1 MKRVE
6 ISEKDFRKI
15 KDNLWKSDE
24 IQVIDESKFGGDKE
38 FSVENN
44 LTQKI
49 IAFKSEK
56 DAYKNAIEQSSIPKG
71 SKVLYLYQL
80 GFEKEAYELSP
91 KNGTFESFKKL
102 MDKVIEVSNKFK
114 YAGGGEITKSEY
126 EKALEDYDKFGEFLE
141 DAIEDENES
150 DIKKYKKLMSD
161 SENIIHRYERKEEY
175 AKGGGIESDETKKI
189 KSDIEKLEKVAKST
203 NSMISDQVKENAKAK
218 IKELKAK
225 LDEREQ
231 HISELTKEPTL
242 TIYRD
247 KKQKIKIGDL
257 VKVEFI
263 PTKIGVV
270 VGIDKS
276 KYRIKTKFRDDTGLN
291 FKVHIVDKSDINV
304 LPYSFIPS
312 HISEAY
318 SHVFDSQESEN
329 KDSKIEFLSSKGDK
343 NFNKEKDIQFAKYKG
358 NEIMF
363 EPRSKEYHVD
373 DIMFNTLEEA
383 KKHIDENFKESKA
396 EQKDVFELE
405 RKYFDVKIS
414 KGKEYPV
421 SIWEDQFGTEYIT
434 GQKYSQ
440 NERTVKTENTILS
453 GFNKLT
459 ESEKQL
465 LKSKQKS
472 ESKSITKDMS
482 LYISEFPKGLT
493 EGVEEFIKEHN
504 LTEDEVLKMLTG
516 YKRGQI
522 SSTTMNDALSKTL
535 SEVKKA
541 KDVKKILDFVK
552 SNKAFAY
559 KKPSSYKLGDQ
570 WSTDF
575 DYKGLLE
582 YSLKVDESTPVK
594 TLEKLHSSFE
604 DNNYHTLGSPLWD
617 AISDIKQGNEERAKM
632 FLLKFKK
639 GIEEELTDEFGWK
652 KPKSIKVEEG
662 IKAKFKV
669 GDHVYVNYGEERG
682 ANGVIQRVYS
692 YEDYKKSMKPTD
704 IPYYEI
710 KGIGKEISE
719 SNLEPFKEKEIVGY
733 AIVDPISGR
742 IVASKKNIKDLIELS
757 PKLEKTKGFEDIGD
771 LFYEI
776 IKKDDKNVIGDKVT
790 SVDINLMPIEKP
802 YSKEKDIFYAKEFF
816 IDGIGTKY
824 VKNNSFDEK
833 SFKAFFSGKGG
844 TESRIKLFAR
854 ELGIKDISKYIDGEI
869 IENIDFANDA
879 SERAVYLFS
888 LISEEPKTK
897 GRKPKSTERILGV
910 EYTVGTKAHAKAVAD
925 KKHLDDLSKSESSKE
940 PAKKVSH
947 KEVLAKVKAKKS
959 KATPSNAPSKGHKR
973 NEASDRKREALPLGK
988 RISESGNVYYEN
1000 RLNRADQDKGNKFKT
1015 GGQIMKKGKEISF
1028 ENSNL
1033 YLVGKGNDTNGNAVV
1048 KVKYPNSGTFS
1059 IQTLGNLPKTKSIL
1073 GGVSNLGE
1081 IEKTDLEKMEKEIVS
1096 YIESFGSA
1104 SQKRGL
1110 KTYFKN
1116 GGEVEHNEFK
1126 TKRGCW

>member
-56 DAYKNAIEQSSIPKG
+56 DAYKNAIEQSSLPKG

-114 YAGGGEITKSEY
+114 YADGGEITKSEY

-189 KSDIEKLEKVAKST
+189 KSDIEKLEKVANST
-203 NSMISDQVKENAKAK
+203 NSIISDQVKENAKAK

-225 LDEREQ
+225 LGESKEEKYENKPIAFKDQKDGAVYSVEQDEKGVWTIFSESPKWERRNEYPSGF
-231 HISELTKEPTL
+231 ISKEDAIMVAKLASGVTKE
-242 TIYRD
+242 
-247 KKQKIKIGDL
+247 
-257 VKVEFI
+257 
-263 PTKIGVV
+263 
-270 VGIDKS
+270 IDPEEMFMKRELEIEKS
-276 KYRIKTKFRDDTGLN
+276 T
-291 FKVHIVDKSDINV
+291 
-304 LPYSFIPS
+304 IPS
-312 HISEAY
+312 
-318 SHVFDSQESEN
+318 
-329 KDSKIEFLSSKGDK
+329 SKNMK
-343 NFNKEKDIQFAKYKG
+343 
-358 NEIMF
+358 
-363 EPRSKEYHVD
+363 
-373 DIMFNTLEEA
+373 
-383 KKHIDENFKESKA
+383 
-396 EQKDVFELE
+396 
-405 RKYFDVKIS
+405 
-414 KGKEYPV
+414 
-421 SIWEDQFGTEYIT
+421 
-434 GQKYSQ
+434 
-440 NERTVKTENTILS
+440 
-453 GFNKLT
+453 
-459 ESEKQL
+459 
-465 LKSKQKS
+465 
-472 ESKSITKDMS
+472 

-617 AISDIKQGNEERAKM
+617 VISDMKQGNEERAKI

-652 KPKSIKVEEG
+652 KPKSTKVEEG

-710 KGIGKEISE
+710 KGIGKEIPE

-742 IVASKKNIKDLIELS
+742 IVASKKNIKDLIELA

-844 TESRIKLFAR
+844 TESKIKLFAR
-854 ELGIKDISKYIDGEI
+854 ELGIKDVSKYIGGEI

-897 GRKPKSTERILGV
+897 GRKPKSTERILGI

-925 KKHLDDLSKSESSKE
+925 KKHLDDLNKSESSKE
-940 PAKKVSH
+940 PTKKVSH
-947 KEVLAKVKAKKS
+947 KEVLAKAKAKKS

-973 NEASDRKREALPLGK
+973 NESSDRKREALPLGK

-1033 YLVGKGNDTNGNAVV
+1033 YLVGKGHDTNGNAVV

-1081 IEKTDLEKMEKEIVS
+1081 IAKTDLEKMEKEIVS

>member
-1 MKRVE
+1 MKKEALKGYRVYVFQNKSLGSNQNILNEDSYILVTDGIHGDSSEIDSDKPYLKLVKRELFGKTILHATPMNVEANGSKMFGGKFVWSTDSRFRNEISETPIQLHDRVE
-6 ISEKDFRKI
+6 I
-15 KDNLWKSDE
+15 
-24 IQVIDESKFGGDKE
+24 
-38 FSVENN
+38 
-44 LTQKI
+44 
-49 IAFKSEK
+49 
-56 DAYKNAIEQSSIPKG
+56 
-71 SKVLYLYQL
+71 
-80 GFEKEAYELSP
+80 
-91 KNGTFESFKKL
+91 
-102 MDKVIEVSNKFK
+102 

-141 DAIEDENES
+141 DAIQDENES

-189 KSDIEKLEKVAKST
+189 KSDIEKLEKVANST

-218 IKELKAK
+218 IKELKSK

-231 HISELTKEPTL
+231 HISE
-242 TIYRD
+242 
-247 KKQKIKIGDL
+247 
-257 VKVEFI
+257 
-263 PTKIGVV
+263 
-270 VGIDKS
+270 
-276 KYRIKTKFRDDTGLN
+276 
-291 FKVHIVDKSDINV
+291 
-304 LPYSFIPS
+304 
-312 HISEAY
+312 
-318 SHVFDSQESEN
+318 
-329 KDSKIEFLSSKGDK
+329 
-343 NFNKEKDIQFAKYKG
+343 
-358 NEIMF
+358 
-363 EPRSKEYHVD
+363 
-373 DIMFNTLEEA
+373 
-383 KKHIDENFKESKA
+383 
-396 EQKDVFELE
+396 
-405 RKYFDVKIS
+405 
-414 KGKEYPV
+414 
-421 SIWEDQFGTEYIT
+421 
-434 GQKYSQ
+434 
-440 NERTVKTENTILS
+440 
-453 GFNKLT
+453 
-459 ESEKQL
+459 
-465 LKSKQKS
+465 
-472 ESKSITKDMS
+472 SKSITKDMK

-493 EGVEEFIKEHN
+493 EGVEAFIKEHD
-504 LTEDEVLKMLTG
+504 LTEDEVLKMLMG
-516 YKRGQI
+516 YKNGQI
-522 SSTTMNDALSKTL
+522 LSTTMSNALSKTL

-559 KKPSSYKLGDQ
+559 KKPSYKLGDQ
-570 WSTDF
+570 WSIDF

-617 AISDIKQGNEERAKM
+617 AISDMKQGNEERAKM

-639 GIEEELTDEFGWK
+639 GIEEELTDRFGWK
-652 KPKSIKVEEG
+652 KPKSTKVEEG
-662 IKAKFKV
+662 IKAK
-669 GDHVYVNYGEERG
+669 
-682 ANGVIQRVYS
+682 
-692 YEDYKKSMKPTD
+692 
-704 IPYYEI
+704 
-710 KGIGKEISE
+710 
-719 SNLEPFKEKEIVGY
+719 FKEKEIVGY

-742 IVASKKNIKDLIELS
+742 IVASKKNIKDLIELA

-844 TESRIKLFAR
+844 TESKIKLFAR

-888 LISEEPKTK
+888 LISEEPKPK
-897 GRKPKSTERILGV
+897 GRKPKSTERILGI

-925 KKHLDDLSKSESSKE
+925 KKHLDDLNKSESSKE
-940 PAKKVSH
+940 PTKKVSH
-947 KEVLAKVKAKKS
+947 KEVLAKAKAKKEVKGDLPKSKFDKGDKVIVLGYNEVYEIKDKSYRNNLDNELTWVYYLPEYSSVLVSEKNLKEFKAKKS

-1000 RLNRADQDKGNKFKT
+1000 RLNRADKSKRTKF
-1015 GGQIMKKGKEISF
+1015 E
-1028 ENSNL
+1028 E
-1033 YLVGKGNDTNGNAVV
+1033 
-1048 KVKYPNSGTFS
+1048 
-1059 IQTLGNLPKTKSIL
+1059 
-1073 GGVSNLGE
+1073 
-1081 IEKTDLEKMEKEIVS
+1081 
-1096 YIESFGSA
+1096 
-1104 SQKRGL
+1104 
-1110 KTYFKN
+1110 
-1116 GGEVEHNEFK
+1116 GGEVESNPFK